1 MTSTS
6 AVMLCLPQKSSISCV
21 SAIPPISEPE
31 RLRRL
36 NTRPKPATARGFG
49 GAPTSVI
56 LPSRRSELDV
66 CVNVVFGR
74 DGVEDEVEAAGV
86 LLHLLG
92 ISGNDHV
99 VRSQA
104 ESIFFLV
111 R

>member
-6 AVMLCLPQKSSISCV
+6 AVMLCLLQKSSISCV

-56 LPSRRSELDV
+56 LPSRRRSWMYALMSCSAETASRMKSKLP
-66 CVNVVFGR
+66 
-74 DGVEDEVEAAGV
+74 GV

-92 ISGNDHV
+92 ISRNDHV